1 MTVCFIAPILFL
13 LLAKF
18 YALLMQALNSEWQV
32 WDVFWDTV

>member
-18 YALLMQALNSEWQV
+18 YALLMQALNSE
-32 WDVFWDTV
+32 